1 MAGIP
6 SNRAPRR
13 RPLLAALC
21 AAAALAL
28 AYAPSGAASP
38 PPPMTTDWIDP
49 PAFATAPV
57 GTTREHACMPAN
69 RDDSEPQLH
78 LAGPSRVSLRAAD
91 KLVVPVCARGII
103 PVSTNMPPPAVV
115 ATDKATGKIYRGIAY
130 QRKRPQPRGMDVDI
144 APGSVPPRDT
154 PIDAGVSV
162 GTQFSTDVAA
172 AAGLPQREAVY
183 EVYVEAN
190 GLRSNAVTIEI
201 QAARQ

>member
-1 MAGIP
+1 MAGLP
-6 SNRAPRR
+6 SNRAPRW

-21 AAAALAL
+21 AAAGLMLAS
-28 AYAPSGAASP
+28 APSGASP
-38 PPPMTTDWIDP
+38 PSPMTTDWIDP

-69 RDDSEPQLH
+69 RADSDPQLH
-78 LAGPSRVSLRAAD
+78 LAGPRRVTLQAAD

-103 PVSTNMPPPAVV
+103 PVTTNMPPPAVV
-115 ATDKATGKIYRGIAY
+115 ATDKATGKVYRGIAY
-130 QRKRPQPRGMDVDI
+130 QRKRPQPRGMDIDI

-154 PIDAGVSV
+154 PIEPGVSV

-172 AAGLPQREAVY
+172 AAGLPKQEAVY

-190 GLRSNAVTIEI
+190 GLRSNAVTIEVR
-201 QAARQ
+201 AAE